1 MPSQKPVL
9 RIKLLID
16 VVVAA
21 NNTQAV
27 FASLECTKLIS
38 AEIRFRIAASRP
50 SMEKI
55 LETSGVLS
63 DGVDDGGIFS
73 SRMLMPAENLLITE
87 LVAPDIVFG
96 NSKREESTPGGETN
110 DGDDRRRDD
119 GVIIAVDATTVL
131 SKTLSGDN
139 GEEHFGLETFA

>member
-1 MPSQKPVL
+1 MIPG
-9 RIKLLID
+9 
-16 VVVAA
+16 
-21 NNTQAV
+21 
-27 FASLECTKLIS
+27 
-38 AEIRFRIAASRP
+38 EIRFRIAASRP

-87 LVAPDIVFG
+87 LVALDIVFG
-96 NSKREESTPGGETN
+96 SSTGEESTPGGERN
-110 DGDDRRRDD
+110 DGDDDRRRDD

-139 GEEHFGLETFA
+139 GEEHFGFETFEQREDLLYIFRLDALVPLQNEHKSS

>member
-1 MPSQKPVL
+1 MSSQKPVL

-16 VVVAA
+16 VVAA
-21 NNTQAV
+21 ADNTQAV

-50 SMEKI
+50 SMEKK
-55 LETSGVLS
+55 TVT
-63 DGVDDGGIFS
+63 S
-73 SRMLMPAENLLITE
+73 SRT
-87 LVAPDIVFG
+87 G
-96 NSKREESTPGGETN
+96 QESTTPGGERN

-119 GVIIAVDATTVL
+119 GVIIAVDATKFL

-139 GEEHFGLETFA
+139 GEEHFGFETFA